1 MKRLLLLILLI
12 SSSSLVWSEPK
23 PYQQALIDEPLSIM
37 DFMIYKN
44 RVRLEEYV
52 NDWILDP
59 EAKSYPKRQHWDSPS
74 YQAIFYEYDW
84 FEWETPQDKSI
95 PFVPPLLKRQTS
107 LEFNWKDGTFDVEQQ
122 WQWQYNHHLFIPDQ
136 KGRIKTT
143 SANIAK
149 ICELQLYEMSTYTPL
164 SSSHEGYT
172 TSDFENKTENLFSQ
186 IQKDTRVTVHIAVF
200 GSYATKD
207 FTYLECSSGISS
219 IRKNDAS
226 KIEYSYI
233 GNWHQLEEISKKR
246 SSPIK

>member
-1 MKRLLLLILLI
+1 MKKLILLVLLI

-44 RVRLEEYV
+44 RLRLEEFV
-52 NDWILDP
+52 NEWILDP
-59 EAKSYPKRQHWDSPS
+59 EDKSYPKRIPWRGVSSRGIS
-74 YQAIFYEYDW
+74 YKYDW

-95 PFVPPLLKRQTS
+95 PFVPPLVKRQTS
-107 LEFNWKDGTFDVEQQ
+107 LEFNWKDGTFDVEQH
-122 WQWQYNHHLFIPDQ
+122 WQWQYNHHYFKPDQ

-207 FTYLECSSGISS
+207 FTYLECSSGKSAIS
-219 IRKNDAS
+219 KKDAS

-246 SSPIK
+246 TLPIK

>member
-1 MKRLLLLILLI
+1 MKKLILLVLLI

-59 EAKSYPKRQHWDSPS
+59 EDQSYPRRQSWNRVS
-74 YQAIFYEYDW
+74 YGNIIYEYDY

-95 PFVPPLLKRQTS
+95 PFAPPLRKAQTS
-107 LEFNWKDGTFDVEQQ
+107 LEFNWTDGTFGVEQQ
-122 WQWQYNHHLFIPDQ
+122 WYWQYNHHIFNPDQ

-149 ICELQLYEMSTYTPL
+149 VCELQLYEMSTYTPL

-172 TSDFENKTENLFSQ
+172 TPDFEKKTKNLFSQ
-186 IQKDTRVTVHIAVF
+186 IQKDTRVTVHITMF

-207 FTYLECSSGISS
+207 FTYLECSSAKSAIS
-219 IRKNDAS
+219 KKDAS

-246 SSPIK
+246 TLPIK